1 MKICIGQKGKEK
13 KKTDLSC
20 FVVLGARSGSLSRKH
35 LTEPFLESAGTQ
47 GQGVRGLC
55 CPGGAGCCL
64 GCALVKSGRESA
76 DLLCL
81 VPESGL
87 CTTGFPEPLSGQ
99 LENCLF
105 FFFFNF
111 YFCCPPNSIS
121 RDIAAAHKAQTKQTG
136 KSKNENNNTPKQ
148 SRTQARALP
157 AQPPVR
163 GNPPFLLCLRS
174 KPDPPAAPSE
184 HRVCRL

>member
-87 CTTGFPEPLSGQ
+87 CTTEFPEPLSGQ
-99 LENCLF
+99 LENCLSF
-105 FFFFNF
+105 FLTFIFAVHRIPSAETLLQRIKHKQNKQEKAKTTTITPQSKAERKPEPSPPSPQSGETLPS
-111 YFCCPPNSIS
+111 CC
-121 RDIAAAHKAQTKQTG
+121 A
-136 KSKNENNNTPKQ
+136 
-148 SRTQARALP
+148 
-157 AQPPVR
+157 
-163 GNPPFLLCLRS
+163 
-174 KPDPPAAPSE
+174 
-184 HRVCRL
+184 